1 MAAHQSVN
9 SPSELIAAIDL
20 GSNSFHMV
28 VARLVQGEI
37 RTLEKMG
44 EKVQL
49 AAGLDSRNN
58 LSEEAQLRGLECLGR
73 FAQRIRGMDRG
84 TVQAVGTNA
93 LRAARN
99 ARQFI
104 HRAEEVLG
112 VPVEIIAGREEARLI
127 YLGASHTLADDVG
140 RRLVIDI
147 GGGSTEF
154 IIGERFEPQEMES
167 LHMGCVSFR
176 NRYFPDGEITAR
188 QMDRAVTHAAQEL
201 LNIRYRFRQL
211 GWDSCVGTS
220 GSIKAVVSV
229 VEETLRTSSNGGI
242 SLDDLKLVR
251 ERMLELGRVD
261 RLETIGVREDRQSI
275 FPAGFAILLAAFESL
290 GIERLSF
297 ADGALREGLL
307 YDTVGR
313 RRHEDVRERTIQ
325 ALQTRYHVDAA
336 HAAAVEET
344 AMAAYSQVAIAWGLD
359 GPEFADLLRW
369 ACRIHE
375 VGLTISHTQYHK
387 HGAYL
392 IRYSDLPGFSRDA
405 QTTLA
410 TLVRG
415 HRRKFSNNIFHAI
428 EDEDEERLRR
438 LSILL
443 RLGVLL
449 QHAHNQE
456 PPPPFRLKPGKRR
469 LEVRFPTGWLD
480 QHPLTRADL
489 ENEQD
494 YLSRMDY
501 KLIVGEAD

>member
-1 MAAHQSVN
+1 MAN
-9 SPSELIAAIDL
+9 NPSELIAAIDL

-49 AAGLDSRNN
+49 AAGLDQRNQ
-58 LSEEAQLRGLECLGR
+58 LSEESQQRGLDCLRR
-73 FAQRIRGMDRG
+73 FAQRIRGMPPG
-84 TVQAVGTNA
+84 AVQVVGTNA

-99 ARQFI
+99 SRQFI
-104 HRAEEVLG
+104 QRAEDVLG

-127 YLGASHTLADDVG
+127 YLGVSHTLADDAG

-176 NRYFPDGEITAR
+176 NRYFADGAINR
-188 QMDRAVTHAAQEL
+188 KQMDRAVTHAAQEL
-201 LNIRYRFRQL
+201 LNIQYRFRRL
-211 GWDSCVGTS
+211 GWENCVGSS
-220 GSIKAVVSV
+220 GSVKAIVGV
-229 VEETLRTSSNGGI
+229 VEEYLRQPGTGI
-242 SLDDLKLVR
+242 TLDDLKLVR
-251 ERMLELGRVD
+251 EHMLELGRVE
-261 RLETIGVREDRQSI
+261 RLDALGVRDDRQPI
-275 FPAGFAILLAAFESL
+275 FPAGFAILMAAFQSL
-290 GIERLSF
+290 GIGRLHF

-307 YDTVGR
+307 YDMVGR
-313 RRHEDVRERTIQ
+313 QRHEDVRERTIQ
-325 ALQTRYHVDAA
+325 ALQARYHVDPG

-344 AMAAYSQVAIAWGLD
+344 AMAAYEQVSAFWGL
-359 GPEFADLLRW
+359 ESEYLKDLLCW

-375 VGLTISHTQYHK
+375 IGLTISHTQYHK

-392 IRYSDLPGFSRDA
+392 LRYSDLPGFSRDA
-405 QTTLA
+405 QEALA

-415 HRRKFSNNIFHAI
+415 HRRKFSENIFSPLD
-428 EDEDEERLRR
+428 DEDEERLKR
-438 LSILL
+438 LGILL
-443 RLGVLL
+443 RLSVLL
-449 QHAHNQE
+449 QHAHNQD

-469 LEVRFPTGWLD
+469 LEIEFPTGWLD

-489 ENEQD
+489 DNERD
-494 YLSRMDY
+494 YLKRVDY
-501 KLIVGEAD
+501 QLIVKESYPAYSYR